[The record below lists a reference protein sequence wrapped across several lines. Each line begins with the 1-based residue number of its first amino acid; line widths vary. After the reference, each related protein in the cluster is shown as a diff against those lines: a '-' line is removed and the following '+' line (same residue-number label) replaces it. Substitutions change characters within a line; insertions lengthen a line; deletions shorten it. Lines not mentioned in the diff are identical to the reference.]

1 MDLLVRLTQVN
12 GHYSASLLGDPEVR
26 AEAPTQEEAIE
37 GLRRQIQEQV
47 DRSEILA
54 VRIDDRHP
62 VTAMAG
68 ILRDDPTL
76 DEMIAE
82 IYRQR
87 DEERIREH
95 GQ

>member
-1 MDLLVRLTQVN
+1 MDLLIKLTQVN
-12 GHYSASLLGDPEVR
+12 GHYSASLLGDREVR
-26 AEAPTQEEAIE
+26 AEAPTQEEAVE

-47 DRSEILA
+47 DRSEIRTI
-54 VRIDDRHP
+54 RIDDRHP

-68 ILRDDPTL
+68 IFKDDPTL
-76 DEMIAE
+76 EEMVAE

-95 GQ
+95 GE